1 MRAASCLLAALLL
14 SACGP
19 DPSQPASP
27 PAAAPA
33 TTPDPNGWAFA
44 IGKNSVEMAWMT
56 ETMPGRS
63 PLRLVC
69 ARNDGFMVE
78 AATLTPVASEERL
91 SIGAGDTVVALVA
104 VAGQGAHGPRIRA
117 TGPVDEGLL
126 TALTAGGP
134 ISISY
139 GAQTYGPLAVAAPAL
154 RRAFAE
160 TCRKLNAGTPV

>member
-1 MRAASCLLAALLL
+1 MRTALFLLTALLL

-19 DPSQPASP
+19 APSE

-33 TTPDPNGWAFA
+33 VAPVAKPDPNGWAFA
-44 IGKNSVEMAWMT
+44 IGENSVEMAWMT
-56 ETMPGRS
+56 ETMPDRS

-78 AATLTPVASEERL
+78 AGTLTHIASEERL

-104 VAGQGAHGPRIRA
+104 VAAEGPLGPLIRA
-117 TGPVDEGLL
+117 TGAVDEALL
-126 TALTAGGP
+126 TALTDGGP

-139 GAQTYGPLAVAAPAL
+139 GAQTYGPLAAPGPAV

-160 TCRKLNAGTPV
+160 TCRKLTAGTPT

>member
-1 MRAASCLLAALLL
+1 MRVTPFILTALLL
-14 SACGP
+14 GACGP
-19 DPSQPASP
+19 DPSE

-33 TTPDPNGWAFA
+33 VGPVATPDPNGWAFA

-69 ARNDGFMVE
+69 ARNDGLMVE
-78 AATLTPVASEERL
+78 ASTLTHIASEERL

-104 VAGQGAHGPRIRA
+104 VAAEGAHGAVIRA
-117 TGPVDEGLL
+117 TGAADDALL
-126 TALTAGGP
+126 TALTDGGP

-139 GAQTYGPLAVAAPAL
+139 GAQTYGPLAAPGPAV

-160 TCRKLNAGTPV
+160 TCRKLNAGRPA